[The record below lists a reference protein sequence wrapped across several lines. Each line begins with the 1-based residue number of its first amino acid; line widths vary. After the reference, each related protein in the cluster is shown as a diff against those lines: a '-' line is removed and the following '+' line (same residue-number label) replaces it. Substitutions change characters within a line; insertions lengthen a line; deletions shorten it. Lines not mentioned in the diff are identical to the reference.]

1 MAADVRAVRE
11 KVQRYL
17 TDFLGTIQIDRDDRI
32 TFRHGSAR
40 VFVSVAEFGPDKT
53 VVRITAPTNSEVT
66 PTPDFYHY
74 VATENK
80 YVFGSMVAVESQG
93 KAGVLFK
100 HSLLGDTLDPDEL
113 LLAVGL
119 VAGTADEI
127 DNEIKSRFGGRVFH
141 ED

>member
-17 TDFLGTIQIDRDDRI
+17 TDFLGTIQIDRDGDF